1 MFYRLS
7 AYGQAAVMAL
17 IGYLLFSMAD
27 VSAKLLSAHHPIAI
41 CLFFPALIATLGI
54 SGRIIVERGITGFKT
69 PYLKI
74 QILRSLIIT
83 GLVVL
88 CVNSLRLI
96 PIADF
101 YCIIFLSPFVV
112 MGLSVIVY
120 KEEIHWPRIL
130 VLILSFAGVVITIGP
145 HFKSLNIGYVFV
157 SCAVLFS
164 ALNVFFVRKIGRDE
178 YTALFGF
185 FPVLAVSILSFPFAY
200 PYFSDFSPSLSD
212 MGLFVFYGVVL
223 IGAHSLLPLAFSRTP
238 SVSRLTPLHYSQMVW
253 GILAGIF
260 IFDTPLEINTFLG
273 GGLIVASGLWLFFY
287 EHREHKKQNI
297 NS

>member
-7 AYGQAAVMAL
+7 PYGQAAVMAL
-17 IGYLLFSMAD
+17 IGYFLFSMAD
-27 VSAKLLSAHHPIAI
+27 VSAKILSERYPIAL
-41 CLFFPALIATLGI
+41 CLFLPSFIAVIGI
-54 SGRIIVERGITGFKT
+54 SGRVMVERGVTGFKT

-88 CVNSLRLI
+88 CVNSLKLI

-112 MGLSVIVY
+112 MALSVIVY

-130 VLILSFAGVVITIGP
+130 VLILSFAGVIITIGP
-145 HFKSLNIGYVFV
+145 HFNSLNIGYLYV
-157 SCAVLFS
+157 SGAVLFS
-164 ALNVFFVRKIGRDE
+164 ALNVFLVRKIGRDE

-185 FPVLAVSILSFPFAY
+185 FPVLAVSVLSFSFAY
-200 PYFSDFSPSLSD
+200 PHFSNFSPSISD
-212 MGLFVFYGVVL
+212 IGLFVFYGVVL

-287 EHREHKKQNI
+287 EHREHKNKI
-297 NS
+297 